1 MADARAVRSTARR
14 RGARFFMELAG
25 RDVHADKV
33 HNSKV
38 VAKLVNYIMLDGK
51 KSTAERVVYDS
62 LQEIEQRSE
71 DGALDV
77 LNTAV
82 GNCSPRLEV
91 RTRRVGGAN
100 YQVPYEVPPTRQAA
114 LALRW
119 IVAAAR
125 GRGEHTMAHRLAAE
139 VLEAARKEG
148 RAYGKRLESHRMA
161 EANRAFAHYRW

>member
-1 MADARAVRSTARR
+1 
-14 RGARFFMELAG
+14 MELAG
-25 RDVHADKV
+25 REVRPDKH
-33 HNSKV
+33 HNSQLV
-38 VAKLVNYIMLDGK
+38 GKLVNYIMMDGK
-51 KSTAERVVYDS
+51 KATAERVVYDS

-71 DGALDV
+71 EGALEV

-82 GNCSPRLEV
+82 GNCAPRLEV

-100 YQVPYEVPPTRQAA
+100 YQVPYEVPPTRQGA

-125 GRGEHTMAHRLAAE
+125 ERGEHTMAHRLAAE
-139 VLEAARKEG
+139 LLEASRKEG